1 MAPEIIQG
9 PRKALGANMP
19 DIMTMLSQKEQEYAQ
34 LLKMRDELQ
43 QNLQAVTYSLLR
55 TEGAIVALK
64 AIAVQEVSAA
74 RESVNGCVPA

>member
-1 MAPEIIQG
+1 MS
-9 PRKALGANMP
+9 
-19 DIMTMLSQKEQEYAQ
+19 DITTMLTQKEQEYAQ

-64 AIAVQEVSAA
+64 AVAVQEASSP
-74 RESVNGCVPA
+74 RDSVNGCVPA